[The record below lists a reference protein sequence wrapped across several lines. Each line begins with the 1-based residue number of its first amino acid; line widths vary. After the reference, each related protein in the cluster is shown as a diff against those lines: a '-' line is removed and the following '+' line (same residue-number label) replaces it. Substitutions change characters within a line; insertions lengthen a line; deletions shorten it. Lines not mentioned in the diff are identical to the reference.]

1 MKSLKYYRVAHKEAL
16 MVMMIVIF
24 FVIESIADATIT
36 SNRGVFVMMLLGLL
50 FSDFRKTEVK
60 QLS

>member
-1 MKSLKYYRVAHKEAL
+1 

-50 FSDFRKTEVK
+50 FSDFRKMEVK